1 MSTFSPEQIIDS
13 FWRHRQ
19 EGVHFPPEWYDAL
32 TLDQAYL
39 VQLGVLDRLLA
50 EGAQQ
55 AGWKVGLTSQAIR
68 GQFRVQ
74 EPVFGYVLGS
84 VVHADGVTLAFDQL
98 TRPAFENEIC
108 MTLASGLTG
117 PGVDEAQALAAVASL
132 HPALEIVEHR
142 GPFTEQ
148 LAVALADNV
157 QQKGVVLG
165 PETRPV
171 PPALDLTT
179 IGVEVSIN
187 GVRAAEGVSAAVMGS
202 PICSLVWLADKLAQ
216 YGRRLEPGQLIMTG
230 SLTQQFP
237 VSQGDVVS
245 ASFTVLGGVT
255 ASFL

>member
-1 MSTFSPEQIIDS
+1 MSTFNPEQAIDS

-19 EGVHFPPEWYDAL
+19 QGVHYPPEWYDAL

-39 VQLGVLDRLLA
+39 VQLGMLDRLLV

-68 GQFRVQ
+68 DQYRVH
-74 EPVFGYVLGS
+74 EPVFGYVLSSG
-84 VVHADGVTLAFDQL
+84 VHADGVTLAFDQL
-98 TRPAFENEIC
+98 IRPAFENEVC
-108 MTLASGLTG
+108 MTLGSGLAG
-117 PGVDEAQALAAVASL
+117 PEAGEAQALAAVASL
-132 HPALEIVEHR
+132 RPALEIVENR

-148 LAVALADNV
+148 LAVALADDV

-171 PPALDLTT
+171 PPDLDLTA

-202 PICSLVWLADKLAQ
+202 PLHSLIWLANKLAQ
-216 YGRRLEPGQLIMTG
+216 YGRRLESGQLVMTG

-237 VSQGDVVS
+237 ASQGDVVS
-245 ASFTVLGGVT
+245 ASFSLLGSVT
-255 ASFL
+255 ASFP